1 MQSNKFL
8 DAALEYAA
16 KDWYV
21 FPVKAGAK
29 NPVTPNGQKNATT
42 DPKQITR
49 WWTHQ
54 YPNANIG
61 LFLARSGLVCVD
73 VDSYKSDC
81 GFGEFMLG
89 REMPT
94 TLIQKSA
101 SGGTHY
107 VFRAANGVSYPGKL
121 CSGVEL
127 KFNGYIVA
135 APSTFNGGEYQW
147 QTDDEPAKAPDW
159 LPTKPNVAVK
169 PSLAARAQAPLQPS
183 SAPLD
188 HQKTIADIK
197 SGQGWNNGVVPLVGS
212 YVAKGWTDEEIH
224 QKTDDLTEPGYTIE
238 ETRAQVQKMID
249 GARDKGFDMA
259 RAPVFEPLE
268 VLEASSSASGNAVS
282 RAHRVS
288 EASTEGLQLDHSGR
302 PACNHTNLVK
312 LLTEHSDWQ
321 NVFVTDTFEGVRK
334 VLKPLPYEPVPN
346 SQFKVR
352 LLTDNDFTHVCIW
365 LNDFGMIRVQKPTV
379 IDAVYA
385 ACAQQSFNPLLDY
398 LNNVQKQHPANDG
411 LLKTWMTQF
420 MGVKPQG
427 NDEQA
432 YVAAVSR
439 LSLIQAIARA
449 KKPGCKADSV
459 VIFEGEQ
466 GTGKST
472 ALRIL
477 FSDEY
482 FGDQLPH
489 MASKDASSYLKG
501 KWGVELAELEFKKKT
516 EVETIKA
523 FISRQSDNYRPAYGR
538 QEIVSARTCVFIGT
552 TNRDDYL
559 VDETG
564 NRRFLPVKTGV
575 INQAAL
581 SDHRDRLWAAA
592 AHAYDANE
600 QYWLVSEVAMIAQDQ
615 AKQRLE
621 QDPWVEIIAQ
631 KMAAVTEASIR
642 DTFERCFPDVNEH
655 SISTGINR
663 RMSKCLLL
671 AGWQKNGKFNS
682 GNRRNQVKFT
692 NPSPNGKGPEAEC
705 GF

>member
-1 MQSNKFL
+1 MQ
-8 DAALEYAA
+8 
-16 KDWYV
+16 
-21 FPVKAGAK
+21 
-29 NPVTPNGQKNATT
+29 
-42 DPKQITR
+42 R
-49 WWTHQ
+49 
-54 YPNANIG
+54 
-61 LFLARSGLVCVD
+61 
-73 VDSYKSDC
+73 
-81 GFGEFMLG
+81 
-89 REMPT
+89 
-94 TLIQKSA
+94 SA

-107 VFRAANGVSYPGKL
+107 IFKSPKDAEYPGKL
-121 CSGVEL
+121 GRALDV
-127 KFNGYIVA
+127 KYKGYILL
-135 APSTFNGGEYQW
+135 APSKFEKGTYSWINDI
-147 QTDDEPAKAPDW
+147 TPADAPDW
-159 LPTKPNVAVK
+159 LLTAKSDRQKRVEPRASVQNKVFGTRTGVDVSQLKADASHGISWHDNV
-169 PSLAARAQAPLQPS
+169 LR
-183 SAPLD
+183 
-188 HQKTIADIK
+188 
-197 SGQGWNNGVVPLVGS
+197 LVGHMI
-212 YVAKGWTDEEIH
+212 AKGATDSEVH
-224 QKTDDLTEPGYTIE
+224 ATTDALTLNGYTISQ
-238 ETRAQVQKMID
+238 TRSEVQVMID
-249 GARDKGFDMA
+249 GGRRNGY
-259 RAPVFEPLE
+259 
-268 VLEASSSASGNAVS
+268 GNAVS
-282 RAHRVS
+282 RARRVS
-288 EASTEGLQLDHSGR
+288 EASTEGLQLDRSGR

-321 NVFVTDTFEGVRK
+321 NVFVTDTFEDVRK

-346 SQFKVR
+346 SQFKPR
-352 LLTDNDFTHVCIW
+352 LLTDNDFTQVCIW
-365 LNDFGMIRVQKPTV
+365 LNDFGIITAQKPTA

-385 ACAQQSFNPLLDY
+385 ACAQQSFNPLVDY
-398 LNNVQKQHPANDG
+398 LNHVQKRYPENDS
-411 LLKTWMTQF
+411 LLDTWMTQF
-420 MGVKPQG
+420 MGVKTEG

-432 YVAAVSR
+432 YVTAVSR
-439 LSLIQAIARA
+439 LSLVQAIARA

-564 NRRFLPVKTGV
+564 NRRFLPVKTGA

-600 QYWLVSEVAMIAQDQ
+600 QYWLVSEVAIIAQDQ

-621 QDPWVEIIAQ
+621 QDPWVETIGQ
-631 KMAAVTEASIR
+631 RMAAVTEASIR
-642 DTFERCFPDVNEH
+642 DAFEKCFPDVDEH
-655 SISTGINR
+655 SISTGMNR
-663 RMSKCLLL
+663 RMSRCLLL
-671 AGWQKNGKFNS
+671 AGWVKDGKFNS
-682 GNRRNQVKFT
+682 GSRRNQVKFT
-692 NPSPNGKGPEAEC
+692 NPSPSEKLPIADSQ
-705 GF
+705 F